1 MSSGD
6 FPPGEG
12 GTEHCDTN
20 YRPRYLYPPGY
31 RGVQV
36 SCKQVRAQVQ
46 VHAQVQVQE
55 QVQVQPQL
63 QVQPQEPVPASARA
77 TANASTNKQEQRLC
91 AQQGTSIG
99 FDPRGA
105 GSGTLRVGADMRI
118 ARTRRLGLSVASKSI
133 QYLLKRPGIRRAQ
146 AGAGCRHSS
155 FLGAVSLEGYASQS
169 VPTARAAPQTR
180 GRFHARTQ
188 LAAVRA
194 PPFLKRSAPLKPG
207 FVRTAL
213 V

>member
-99 FDPRGA
+99 SDPRCA
-105 GSGTLRVGADMRI
+105 GSGPFRVGADMRI
-118 ARTRRLGLSVASKSI
+118 APTRRLGLSVPLKAYNTSSSYQASGG
-133 QYLLKRPGIRRAQ
+133 PRRGP
-146 AGAGCRHSS
+146 GAGTPLSS
-155 FLGAVSLEGYASQS
+155 GQLASRGTPASQCRPQGQPPRRVGGSTPGPSWQRSERPRSS
-169 VPTARAAPQTR
+169 VGGLPGPR
-180 GRFHARTQ
+180 HI
-188 LAAVRA
+188 V
-194 PPFLKRSAPLKPG
+194 FLT
-207 FVRTAL
+207 V
-213 V
+213 